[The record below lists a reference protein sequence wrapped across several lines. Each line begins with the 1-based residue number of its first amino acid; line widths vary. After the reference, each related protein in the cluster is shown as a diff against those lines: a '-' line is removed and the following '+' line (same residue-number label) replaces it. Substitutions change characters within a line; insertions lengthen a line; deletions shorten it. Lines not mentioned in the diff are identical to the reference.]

1 MSRYIVPLTP
11 EPQTFGIVL
20 GGTQYRLTLR
30 WCGMAEGGWMLDVAD
45 ADDVPLVAGIALVT
59 GADLLAPYAD
69 LGFGG
74 ILWLYSVTE
83 LPPAYDE
90 LGDTVQMIFETED

>member
-11 EPQTFGIVL
+11 EPQTFGIALAGV
-20 GGTQYRLTLR
+20 QYRLTLR
-30 WCGMAEGGWMLDVAD
+30 WCGMAEGGWMLDIAA
-45 ADDVPLVAGIALVT
+45 ADDTPLVAGIALVT
-59 GADLLAPYAD
+59 GSDILAPYPD

-74 ILWLYSVTE
+74 ILWLYSTTE
-83 LPPAYDE
+83 LPPGYDD